1 MAQRRRNQAAFE
13 RTVRTLRSVGRIEP
27 QDDAYVAAGRTLA
40 EILDARQEPVTQ
52 TMFAYLRLL
61 DRLRGEVTPASDDE
75 DLAAFLEVLRT
86 QVGDASQ
93 P

>member
-1 MAQRRRNQAAFE
+1 
-13 RTVRTLRSVGRIEP
+13 
-27 QDDAYVAAGRTLA
+27 
-40 EILDARQEPVTQ
+40 
-52 TMFAYLRLL
+52 
-61 DRLRGEVTPASDDE
+61 VTPASDDE